1 MLVCRK
7 WMGWI
12 QLLPFTVGAV
22 YNIRKNQ
29 PDTSKM
35 QRVSGFV
42 YITWNPPGVW
52 ILLYMG
58 NRFVY
63 SEILRIM
70 AISRADRE
78 FGRGLTSAVQERGKD
93 ERHN

>member
-42 YITWNPPGVW
+42 YNTWNSPGVW